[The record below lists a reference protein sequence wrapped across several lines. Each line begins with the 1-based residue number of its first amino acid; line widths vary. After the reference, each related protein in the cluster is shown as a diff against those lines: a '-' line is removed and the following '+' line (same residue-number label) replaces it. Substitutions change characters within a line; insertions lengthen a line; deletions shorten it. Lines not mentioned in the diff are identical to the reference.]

1 MKLFKDTGR
10 DFRYTTIMRA
20 PLVIAHRGD
29 SSNALENSFEAVRL
43 ALSIPVDMIEIDVR
57 KSADDVLYVMHDQE
71 TARTADKNVNIE
83 GATSHDIAKIRLK
96 NGEPI
101 PTLNDIFRIV
111 AGSVGLN
118 IEIKSDGAG
127 AVFAKH
133 FFQYRYSGYVLVSSF
148 KEPEVI
154 SARGVMLDLP
164 VSVIFDEF
172 TPKDVPAYR
181 TMGYETISL
190 KKKTVTR
197 NLVAACHEQGIHVY
211 VWTVDEESEMRKFI
225 SWGVDG
231 IYSNRPGVLKELLR
245 NQTENTA
252 GDE

>member
-10 DFRYTTIMRA
+10 YFRYTTTMRA

-29 SSNALENSFEAVRL
+29 SANALENSLEAVRL

-57 KSADDVLYVMHDQE
+57 KSADDVLYVMHDRE
-71 TARTADKNVNIE
+71 TERTADKNINIE
-83 GATSHDIAKIRLK
+83 GTASHEIAKIRLK

-101 PTLNDIFRIV
+101 PTLNDMFRIV
-111 AGSVGLN
+111 AGSAGLN

-127 AVFAKH
+127 AVFAKLL
-133 FFQYRYSGYVLVSSF
+133 FQYRYSGYVLVSSF
-148 KEPEVI
+148 KEPEVV

-164 VSVIFDEF
+164 LSVIFDEF
-172 TPKDVPAYR
+172 TPRDVTAYKAR
-181 TMGYETISL
+181 GYEIVSL

-197 NLVAACHEQGIHVY
+197 NLVAACHEQGVLVY
-211 VWTVDEESEMRKFI
+211 VWTVDEEDEMRKFI

-231 IYSNRPGVLKELLR
+231 IYSNRPGALKKLLASPEL
-245 NQTENTA
+245 
-252 GDE
+252 